1 MHCAC
6 VQRMLNSHQH
16 VRRCTSPPL
25 RATQICIL
33 VCTYL
38 TIWVCKNVY
47 MCYTRLLVCSV
58 VPSVLVVSCS
68 TVHSRREWGEKERE
82 SRGKVG
88 IGVLYLKTARGRRP
102 TLIIP
107 RGIRCTNTPQ
117 TPFSRSSLYP
127 LYSSKPYLY
136 CIRENLSLL
145 PAPTS

>member
-6 VQRMLNSHQH
+6 VQQMLNSHQH

-68 TVHSRREWGEKERE
+68 TVHSRREWGRKKERIQRKGGDWSLVSE
-82 SRGKVG
+82 DC
-88 IGVLYLKTARGRRP
+88 
-102 TLIIP
+102 P
-107 RGIRCTNTPQ
+107 RKATNPN
-117 TPFSRSSLYP
+117 
-127 LYSSKPYLY
+127 YSTGNSMHQYTTDTFLSV
-136 CIRENLSLL
+136 LSLPL
-145 PAPTS
+145 V